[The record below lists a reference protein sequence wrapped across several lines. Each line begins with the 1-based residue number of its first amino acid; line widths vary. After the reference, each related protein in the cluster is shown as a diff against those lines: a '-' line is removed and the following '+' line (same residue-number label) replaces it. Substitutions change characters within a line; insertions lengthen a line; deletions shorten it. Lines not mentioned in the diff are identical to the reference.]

1 MKRFLF
7 MTLLVQA
14 FNTPAFGA
22 TLFLES
28 GPYELISKGKS
39 AREHCPEGQFMEIT
53 DGGSTQLIL
62 GPNIVIQLSPLK
74 SKEVVPGGCTYE
86 RETKITKS
94 EVVFTT
100 IRSKCKEAGTTVE
113 RLIKS
118 GTDELTY
125 KFTGPKKKAYTC
137 KLKKVMQ
144 NAEAE

>member
-1 MKRFLF
+1 MNRFLF
-7 MTLLVQA
+7 ITLLVQA
-14 FNTPAFGA
+14 LNTPAFGT

-28 GPYELISKGKS
+28 GPYELLSKGKS

-62 GPNIVIQLSPLK
+62 GPNVVIQLSPLK
-74 SKEVVPGGCTYE
+74 SKEIVPGGCTYE

-113 RLIKS
+113 RLTKS
-118 GTDELTY
+118 GTNELTY
-125 KFTGPKKKAYTC
+125 KFKGPKKKTYTC
-137 KLKKVMQ
+137 RLRRVVQ
-144 NAEAE
+144 NVEAQ